1 MEITIESKK
10 LGVKATIKSLLQRDL
25 EKFGAAL
32 AEEGVL
38 SSGSQRRGANVRA
51 AIQAGWFTE
60 IEPSLSVEQVADQL
74 PAVIVFLGTWIDLVY
89 REVTTVPPD

>member
-10 LGVKATIKSLLQRDL
+10 LGIKATIKSLLQRDL

-32 AEEGVL
+32 ADEGVL

-60 IEPSLSVEQVADQL
+60 LKPELTPETVADQL
-74 PAVIVFLGTWIDLVY
+74 PVVIKVLGDWIDLVY
-89 REVTTVPPD
+89 REVTTIPPD